1 MVYRKSGYEGLAEIH
16 KAIDA
21 ITGQAEPTTSS
32 TGTRVDVTQE
42 PAISLP
48 ASEDQKVTHETTLD
62 LAAMTASDV
71 FVTDTLAG
79 YHQKRPS
86 SEFNLALSYRHIEVD
101 FESAY
106 LGNRRENQLKEDR
119 LDIQG
124 NASLNLNEILTLKVE
139 GGAYDG
145 FQTYRALW
153 LDEYYRHKFNVLK
166 NYTEDLSG
174 YRNAN
179 PKGYN
184 VSAGLRWEY
193 LPDTGFADAS
203 VSYQHDVVSPGYEIS
218 APVVT
223 RLSDTYETISGRLA
237 FENVVTRRMRTML
250 ECRVDDTT
258 ERDVRLTLQ
267 GALNYA
273 LAENWVARLAAAYG
287 KEDPDFT
294 SKSFSAVLERDWHG
308 IWFVSVFGRYY
319 EDSSEIAN
327 GITRNAVAPPLET
340 FQTGL
345 GVRRQGNRSSFKLVA
360 GPCFTRYDL
369 HPQRD
374 KTFDQL
380 YEDRDWLSVQFSF
393 LYQF

>member
-1 MVYRKSGYEGLAEIH
+1 MVYRISGYEGLEDIH

-21 ITGQAEPTTSS
+21 ITGKAKTISS
-32 TGTRVDVTQE
+32 PVTGIDKTPE
-42 PAISLP
+42 PATSLP
-48 ASEDQKVTHETTLD
+48 TAEGRQITHETTLD
-62 LAAMTASDV
+62 IAAMTASDV
-71 FVTDTLAG
+71 FVTDALAG

-86 SEFNLALSYRHIEVD
+86 SEFTLALSYRHIEMD
-101 FESAY
+101 FKSAY
-106 LGNRRENQLKEDR
+106 LGNSWESQIEENR

-124 NASLNLNEILTLKVE
+124 GAGLDLNERLTLKLE
-139 GGAYDG
+139 AGAYDG

-153 LDEYYRHKFNVLK
+153 LDEYYRHKINTLK
-166 NYTEDLSG
+166 SYIDDLKG
-174 YRNAN
+174 YRNAD

-203 VSYQHDVVSPGYEIS
+203 ISYQHDVVSPGYEI
-218 APVVT
+218 ATPVVT
-223 RLSDTYETISGRLA
+223 RLSDTYDTISGRLA
-237 FENVVTRRMRTML
+237 LENVLTRRMRTML
-250 ECRVDDTT
+250 ECRIDDTS
-258 ERDVRLTLQ
+258 ERDVRLTVQ

-287 KEDPDFT
+287 TEDPDFT

-327 GITRNAVAPPLET
+327 GVARNAVAPPLET

-345 GVRRQGNRSSFKLVA
+345 GIRRQGNQSAFKLVV

-374 KTFDQL
+374 TAFDQL
-380 YEDRDWLSVQFSF
+380 YKDRDWLSVQFSF